1 MEHFD
6 KLKKLFYSWKNES
19 PTKIELLTS
28 TSASTRIYHRIFL
41 KQETFIG
48 AYNNDRNENR
58 AFFHFST
65 VFKNAGFPVPEILR
79 TDSSE
84 LYYIIEDLGDLNL
97 LEKLKIEG
105 ESDNLKQLYK
115 KSLNQLFRIQLFGFE
130 NINFE
135 KFAFP
140 RKAFDSQSILWDLY
154 YFKYYFLK
162 VSGLAFDEQL
172 LENDF
177 QYLASQLSASKFKG
191 FMFRD
196 FQARNIHI
204 QENDVSFID
213 YQGGRIGPLLY
224 DLASLLFQAS
234 AQLSDSFRDELKNH
248 YFNLMNEKYHISREE
263 FEIELNALAFIR
275 IIQTL
280 GAYGFRGLIEKKAY
294 FINSIPSALN
304 NLENNLNSPNFK
316 LEILYFGQ
324 LLKQLFRLNSKFA
337 T

>member
-1 MEHFD
+1 
-6 KLKKLFYSWKNES
+6 
-19 PTKIELLTS
+19 
-28 TSASTRIYHRIFL
+28 
-41 KQETFIG
+41 
-48 AYNNDRNENR
+48 
-58 AFFHFST
+58 
-65 VFKNAGFPVPEILR
+65 
-79 TDSSE
+79 
-84 LYYIIEDLGDLNL
+84 
-97 LEKLKIEG
+97 
-105 ESDNLKQLYK
+105 
-115 KSLNQLFRIQLFGFE
+115 
-130 NINFE
+130 
-135 KFAFP
+135 
-140 RKAFDSQSILWDLY
+140 
-154 YFKYYFLK
+154 
-162 VSGLAFDEQL
+162 
-172 LENDF
+172 
-177 QYLASQLSASKFKG
+177 
-191 FMFRD
+191 MFRD